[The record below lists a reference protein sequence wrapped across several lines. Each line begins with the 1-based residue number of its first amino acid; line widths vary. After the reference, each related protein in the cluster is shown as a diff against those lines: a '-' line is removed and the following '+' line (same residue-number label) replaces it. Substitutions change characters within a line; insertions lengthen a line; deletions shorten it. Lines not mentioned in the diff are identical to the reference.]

1 PYVGADYVQRAKK
14 AFTQLGKYVPDEN
27 FTLYSANISEI
38 MEKLLECDEPRF
50 RCVLCKRAM
59 YRIAQ
64 QFARKQNAKGIV
76 TGESMGQVASQTLD
90 NLYVL
95 DNAATIPVIRPLIA
109 LDKVEIEHISQRI
122 GTYQITAKTVNG

>member
-1 PYVGADYVQRAKK
+1 
-14 AFTQLGKYVPDEN
+14 
-27 FTLYSANISEI
+27 
-38 MEKLLECDEPRF
+38 
-50 RCVLCKRAM
+50 M

-64 QFARKQNAKGIV
+64 QFAEKQNAKGIV
-76 TGESMGQVASQTLD
+76 TGESLGQVASQTLN

-122 GTYQITAKTVNG
+122 GTYQITAKTVNGCTVVPDTPATISNIEKIEELEKTLELNRICNKVSESISKVEV